1 MKREESRR
9 KQLEKSNKGLRK
21 PEIFNPGDNVY
32 LRDQENKWK
41 IPAKIMN
48 QRKHAGFDTPSYL
61 LKNMNTGTLTC
72 RNERDIRKFAGDE
85 DTATENAYET
95 PETVNKVSV
104 GIMKAQKTADSG
116 PDNADTSEPG
126 RQRESGTQDKKERS
140 KHSTSVTDP
149 PSHRGV
155 HWAKAIEVINFEE
168 NSIRSTFSLQRCFA
182 LRPKKDE
189 PMASNKEAVLDE
201 ERSEDKE

>member
-1 MKREESRR
+1 
-9 KQLEKSNKGLRK
+9 
-21 PEIFNPGDNVY
+21 
-32 LRDQENKWK
+32 
-41 IPAKIMN
+41 MN

-95 PETVNKVSV
+95 PETVNKVSM
-104 GIMKAQKTADSG
+104 GIMKAQKNADSG

-126 RQRESGTQDKKERS
+126 HQRESETQDKKERS
-140 KHSTSVTDP
+140 EHSTSVTVP

-168 NSIRSTFSLQRCFA
+168 SSIRSTFSLQRCFA
-182 LRPKKDE
+182 SRPKKDE
-189 PMASNKEAVLDE
+189 PVASHKETVHDEECSKNKE
-201 ERSEDKE
+201 